1 MHYSIQACVFA
12 FLHQQSITT
21 AATFPSS
28 TVFLYCRYY
37 YRPFLSSYG
46 PYMLIV
52 VDSCIP

>member
-28 TVFLYCRYY
+28 TVILYCRYY